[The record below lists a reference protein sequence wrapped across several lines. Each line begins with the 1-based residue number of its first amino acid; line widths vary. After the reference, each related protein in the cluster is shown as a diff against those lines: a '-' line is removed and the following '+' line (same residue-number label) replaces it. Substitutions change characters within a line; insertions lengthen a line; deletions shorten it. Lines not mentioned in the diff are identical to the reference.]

1 MPGVNCYV
9 MTATTFSKTGELDEE
24 GFRQF
29 LRRIIDAKVGIF
41 FGSAG
46 AGEGHALTMDE
57 LRRVYRIGVEECR
70 GKVPA
75 QANLPDEHTADAT
88 LGHAQIAI
96 EAGIDVVHLC
106 TLEGRHG
113 MQPTDRELIAYY
125 DDLLSVIKHPVALAV
140 NRQVAGYAPKAGV
153 IAEIC
158 RRYPQIIGLRL
169 STTTL
174 SGLHDPY
181 ILELKRLIDRDID
194 CFVQLPASL
203 NALTMGA
210 TGVFG
215 AEANIIPKTFR
226 RYVDMYNAKKFDQ
239 LGSVYAELMRFN
251 QCFLKWSQF
260 GSARWVKMAM
270 RVFKLPGGEGGPRR
284 PYLMPPDDVV
294 QKFTEDLL
302 KLDIPEIDEMA
313 RTAGL
318 RLPH

>member
-24 GFRQF
+24 AFRRF

-41 FGSAG
+41 FGSG
-46 AGEGHALTMDE
+46 GCGEGHALTMDE
-57 LRRVYRIGVEECR
+57 LRRVYQIGSEECR

-75 QANLPDEHTADAT
+75 QANLPDEHTARAT
-88 LGHAQIAI
+88 LEHAQIAI
-96 EAGIDVVHLC
+96 EAGIDVIHLS
-106 TLEGRHG
+106 TLEGRHW
-113 MQPTDRELIAYY
+113 MRPTDPELVAYF

-140 NRQVAGYAPKAGV
+140 NRQVAGYAPKAEV
-153 IAEIC
+153 IADIC

-174 SGLHDPY
+174 SGPHDPY
-181 ILELKRLIDRDID
+181 ITELKRLIDRDID

-226 RYVDMYNAKKFDQ
+226 RYVDLYNAKKFDE
-239 LGSVYAELMRFN
+239 LGIIYADLMRFT
-251 QCFLKWSQF
+251 QCFTKWFQF
-260 GSARWVKMAM
+260 GSPRWVKTAM
-270 RVFKLPGGEGGPRR
+270 RAFKLPGGEGGLRK

-294 QKFTEDLL
+294 QKYTEDLL
-302 KLDIPEIDEMA
+302 RLGIPEIDELA

-318 RLPH
+318 RLPA